1 MLFLFSGATTSPVA
15 PQEIPVA
22 TKTNQKAMATS
33 ISPLQSRMQAAVSN
47 KSKYILKLCQMQNN
61 MRTQGNPS
69 WTAVIKPLVS
79 PGLWSQQNS
88 MTVGLMPTLYA
99 SLTSEF
105 RWFSSNDLTEVRRAI
120 LQSLQNLCSVAWQIC
135 LHVSF
140 HLLRLEEGRRGVTW
154 WFLAYLLA
162 EHWEHRCCPFK
173 IADLLLPQHAG
184 FGGLPVSCGSDAQ
197 SSFPTSNLKRQQ
209 GRTRSSDK
217 QNYLM
222 GETSDCK
229 KCIWLEGESCF
240 QEWARCIR
248 HSRKKILRKA
258 FKTP

>member
-1 MLFLFSGATTSPVA
+1 M
-15 PQEIPVA
+15 
-22 TKTNQKAMATS
+22 K
-33 ISPLQSRMQAAVSN
+33 
-47 KSKYILKLCQMQNN
+47 
-61 MRTQGNPS
+61 TQGNPS

-105 RWFSSNDLTEVRRAI
+105 RWFSSNDLTEVRITI

-197 SSFPTSNLKRQQ
+197 SSFPTSNLQRQR
-209 GRTRSSDK
+209 GRTRSSDR
-217 QNYLM
+217 QNYMM

-248 HSRKKILRKA
+248 QSRKKSSGKHSRHCRHIWPMPKEWSGTSRKLCFLYWLSHWMSRWESLA
-258 FKTP
+258 KPFRYMLQ